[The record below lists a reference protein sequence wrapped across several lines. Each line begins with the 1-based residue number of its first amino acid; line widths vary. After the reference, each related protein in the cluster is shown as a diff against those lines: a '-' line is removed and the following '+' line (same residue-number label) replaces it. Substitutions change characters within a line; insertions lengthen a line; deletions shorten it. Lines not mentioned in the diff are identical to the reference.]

1 MFTAIITTFFAG
13 LFAANAVPHLVKGLT
28 HERFPTPFGSTPV
41 ANFIG
46 GFIMLLLVSL
56 LFVEGHAS
64 QHATAS
70 FWSAV
75 LGVLVIGL
83 FHSIHGAFGKK

>member
-1 MFTAIITTFFAG
+1 MLTTIILMFFAG
-13 LFAANAVPHLVKGLT
+13 LFAANAVPHLVKGLM

-56 LFVEGHAS
+56 LVVES
-64 QHATAS
+64 NPPQHGTAS
-70 FWSAV
+70 FWAAV
-75 LGVLVIGL
+75 FGVLVIGL